1 MGTERLVPGE
11 GRPAPRRSRRDARPV
26 RGARRARPRAG
37 AEGTVSVDRARG
49 AGAARPEV
57 RAFPAYSLTPPP
69 LDSLRAK
76 LDFNESPFDV
86 PAEVKEEVL
95 ARLRSLRWS
104 RYPAF
109 GSPRLVEAI
118 ARHAGRPPEEVVV
131 GNGSGELLLAAIGV
145 LAGGGGTVVTAP
157 PTFSLYGQLCAVAGA
172 REAAVPR
179 TGDAFVLD
187 EEAFLSALGSTT
199 RAVGLVCS
207 PNNPTGGTA
216 GTGFLSRAAEASAAL
231 LVDQAYVDF
240 AEPED
245 DARPLLSEH
254 GNVVVFR
261 TLSKAFAAAGFRI
274 GYALAPP
281 ALAREVR
288 KAVLPFNVDLAA
300 EELALAL
307 LGRPHLRDAAVA
319 AVKTERARVS
329 AALRARGARVAPSR
343 SNFLFFSL
351 PGVPAGR
358 VHESLL
364 SRGVLVRRTGP
375 AEGEWLRVTIG
386 TVEEDDLFLAA
397 LEEVR

>member
-1 MGTERLVPGE
+1 MSG
-11 GRPAPRRSRRDARPV
+11 GRP
-26 RGARRARPRAG
+26 RGA
-37 AEGTVSVDRARG
+37 D
-49 AGAARPEV
+49 AARPEV
-57 RAFPAYSLTPPP
+57 RAFPAYSLAPPP
-69 LDSLRAK
+69 GTLKAK

-95 ARLRSLRWS
+95 ERLRALRWS

-118 ARHAGRPPEEVVV
+118 ARHAGRPVEEVVL

-172 REAAVPR
+172 REVAVPR
-179 TGDAFVLD
+179 TGDAFDLD
-187 EEAFLSALGSTT
+187 EPAFLSALDAAPRS
-199 RAVGLVCS
+199 VGLVCS
-207 PNNPTGGTA
+207 PNNPTGGTV
-216 GTGFLSRAAEASAAL
+216 GTAFLARAAVASSAL

-240 AEPED
+240 AGPQD
-245 DARPLLSEH
+245 DARPLLSDH

-274 GYALAPP
+274 GYALSPP
-281 ALAREVR
+281 DLARELR

-307 LGRPHLRDAAVA
+307 LARPHLRDAAVA
-319 AVKTERARVS
+319 AVVAERSRVS
-329 AALRARGARVAPSR
+329 EALRAAGARVAPSR
-343 SNFLFFSL
+343 SNFLWFSL

-358 VHESLL
+358 VHGGLL

-386 TVEEDDLFLAA
+386 TREEDDLFLAA
-397 LEEVR
+397 LKEVR